1 MRTHART
8 RTGTSTRAWVWV
20 WFGVKSTPKPF
31 LKSFHSFPR
40 ARISATAVFVS
51 SGIWRRAHS
60 SVLKQKLFS
69 VQGFCKLPA
78 IMKSLNQFIVSVCNI
93 VFSVSISHCSHFF
106 PWFLSKTL
114 ELSVASSTSF
124 ETNTQED
131 SQPLFLEDLMPK
143 EVFQTLLDDANP
155 RFLFKVTFQAE
166 PIPTPKQNAS
176 HQPKGNSLTKQ
187 PHQPKR

>member
-1 MRTHART
+1 LCTHYS
-8 RTGTSTRAWVWV
+8 STEFTNPHGILRFCYNFSAVTVVLVGWGKVYPQ
-20 WFGVKSTPKPF
+20 TF

-60 SVLKQKLFS
+60 SVLRQKLFS

-78 IMKSLNQFIVSVCNI
+78 IMKSLNQFIVSVCNV

-114 ELSVASSTSF
+114 ELSVASSASF

-131 SQPLFLEDLMPK
+131 SQHAFSRRL
-143 EVFQTLLDDANP
+143 
-155 RFLFKVTFQAE
+155 
-166 PIPTPKQNAS
+166 NA
-176 HQPKGNSLTKQ
+176 
-187 PHQPKR
+187 KRSFPNFVR